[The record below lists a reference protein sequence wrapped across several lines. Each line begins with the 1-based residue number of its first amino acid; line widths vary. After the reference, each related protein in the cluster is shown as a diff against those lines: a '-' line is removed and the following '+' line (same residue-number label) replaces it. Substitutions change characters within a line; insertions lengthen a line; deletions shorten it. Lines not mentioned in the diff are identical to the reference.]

1 MEQKLSYYERNKEKC
16 KAKAKEYIKNN
27 KEKHAKYMKKS
38 HKNNID
44 KRREY
49 NKNYK
54 NKQYHRDEQVNI
66 KTNYLVMH
74 NLFLKGD
81 KNKMYELIGCNLEDY
96 KQYIEKMLDVNMNWE
111 NRGKT
116 WRLVRKKSFREFD
129 LTKQEELKKYF
140 NYKNVVVQ
148 RINGITSI

>member
-49 NKNYK
+49 YKNYK
-54 NKQYHRDEQVNI
+54 NKQYHKDIQAKI
-66 KTNYLVMH
+66 KAKFMVLHGEYLQ
-74 NLFLKGD
+74 NKYLKMQKLTG
-81 KNKMYELIGCNLEDY
+81 MELNDY
-96 KQYIEKMLDVNMNWE
+96 MDYIEKMFEKDMNWD

-116 WRLVRKKSFREFD
+116 WRIVRKKSFREFD
-129 LTKQEELKKYF
+129 LTKEEELKKFF
-140 NYKNVVVQ
+140 NYKNVEVQ